1 MSSINVPIFT
11 ISILIYMMGE
21 FLYEKHKINE
31 DKHFKIIIIA
41 RKGFNFLKKNTSTY
55 ILHTLKKKKKRNKLS
70 NYKNLI

>member
-31 DKHFKIIIIA
+31 SKLFKIIIIA
-41 RKGFNFLKKNTSTY
+41 LLLDGISVIIGML
-55 ILHTLKKKKKRNKLS
+55 
-70 NYKNLI
+70 

>member
-31 DKHFKIIIIA
+31 DKLFKIIIIA
-41 RKGFNFLKKNTSTY
+41 LLLDGISVIMGML
-55 ILHTLKKKKKRNKLS
+55 
-70 NYKNLI
+70 